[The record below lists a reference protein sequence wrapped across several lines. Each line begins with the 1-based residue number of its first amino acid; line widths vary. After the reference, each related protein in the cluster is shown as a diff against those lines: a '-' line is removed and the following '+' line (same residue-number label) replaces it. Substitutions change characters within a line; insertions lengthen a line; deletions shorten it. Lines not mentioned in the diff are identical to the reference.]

1 MTDSFLNFALQAT
14 IAMVAVDE
22 AHCVSQWGQDFRPS
36 YLKIGSLR
44 TLRLEI
50 ARVEKVS
57 PYIVFSDKTLVHTCR
72 VRPKTKEEMLSV
84 SGVGEFKFAKYGE
97 RFLKAIG

>member
-36 YLKIGSLR
+36 YLKIVDFIQL
-44 TLRLEI
+44 L
-50 ARVEKVS
+50 K
-57 PYIVFSDKTLVHTCR
+57 K
-72 VRPKTKEEMLSV
+72 RPVISAFTATATKEVRSEHCAWKSQGWKKCRLTSCFRIKHLYIC
-84 SGVGEFKFAKYGE
+84 VG
-97 RFLKAIG
+97 

>member
-1 MTDSFLNFALQAT
+1 MGAGFPSQLFENRGFYPT
-14 IAMVAVDE
+14 IE
-22 AHCVSQWGQDFRPS
+22 KTSGNQRLYSHCHQR
-36 YLKIGSLR
+36 GSLR

-50 ARVEKVS
+50 ARVEKVP
-57 PYIVFSDKTLVHTCR
+57 PYIVFSDKTLVHMCR